1 MLYRYTATPT
11 SPTHGPRRSKD
22 APSPFLAALL
32 VAAPLLTGTVARAED
47 KLNIVAA
54 ENFYGDLARQIGGSH
69 VAVTSILSNPDDDPH
84 LFETSPSTAR
94 TIADA
99 KIIIYNGADYDPW
112 MDKLL
117 SASTKPDRT
126 TIVAADLIGKK
137 SGDNPHLWYNPATL
151 PAIAKA
157 LTAELSKR
165 DPANAAHYEA
175 NLKKFQSS
183 LDVIDKEIA
192 DVKKTYAGTEV
203 TATEPVFGY
212 MAEALGLKMLNY
224 DFQVALM
231 NDAEPSATQVA
242 AFENSLKDGTA
253 KILFY
258 NSQVTDEATTRLL
271 DIAKQNKVTI
281 IGVTETEPAGQTLQT
296 WFGSQLD
303 AVQKALAARTQ

>member
-1 MLYRYTATPT
+1 M
-11 SPTHGPRRSKD
+11 RSL
-22 APSPFLAALL
+22 PFLAALL
-32 VAAPLLTGTVARAED
+32 VAVPLLTGTAARAED
-47 KLNIVAA
+47 KLAIVAA
-54 ENFYGDLARQIGGSH
+54 ENFYGDLARQIGGSN
-69 VAVTSILSNPDDDPH
+69 VTVTSILANPDDDPH

-99 KIIIYNGADYDPW
+99 KIVIYNGADYDPW

-117 SASTKPDRT
+117 SASTSKDRT

-137 SGDNPHLWYNPATL
+137 SGDNPHLWYDPATL

-157 LTAELSKR
+157 LSADLAKR
-165 DPANAAHYEA
+165 DPANALHYEA
-175 NLKKFQSS
+175 NLRAFQTS
-183 LDVIDKEIA
+183 LEAIDKEIA

-231 NDAEPSATQVA
+231 NDAGPSATQVA
-242 AFENSLKDGTA
+242 AFENSLKDGSA

-271 DIAKQNKVTI
+271 DIAKQNKVTV
-281 IGVTETEPAGQTLQT
+281 IGVTETEPAGQTIQT
-296 WFGSQLD
+296 WFGGQID

>member
-1 MLYRYTATPT
+1 M
-11 SPTHGPRRSKD
+11 RSL
-22 APSPFLAALL
+22 PFFAALL
-32 VAAPLLTGTVARAED
+32 VAVPLLTGTAARAED
-47 KLNIVAA
+47 KLTIVAA
-54 ENFYGDLARQIGGSH
+54 ENFYGDLARQIGGSN
-69 VAVTSILSNPDDDPH
+69 VTVTSILANPDDDPH

-117 SASTKPDRT
+117 SASTSKDRT

-137 SGDNPHLWYNPATL
+137 SGDNPHLWYDPATL

-157 LTAELSKR
+157 LSADLAKR
-165 DPANAAHYEA
+165 DPTNAVHYEA
-175 NLKKFQSS
+175 NLKAFQTS
-183 LDVIDKEIA
+183 LQAIDKEIA

-224 DFQVALM
+224 DFQMALM

-242 AFENSLKDGTA
+242 AFENSLKDGSA

-271 DIAKQNKVTI
+271 DIAKQNKVTV
-281 IGVTETEPAGQTLQT
+281 IGVTETEPAGQTIQT
-296 WFGSQLD
+296 WFGGQID

>member
-1 MLYRYTATPT
+1 M
-11 SPTHGPRRSKD
+11 RSL
-22 APSPFLAALL
+22 PFLAALL
-32 VAAPLLTGTVARAED
+32 VAVPLLTGTAARAED
-47 KLNIVAA
+47 KLTIVAA
-54 ENFYGDLARQIGGSH
+54 ENFYGDLARQIGGSN
-69 VAVTSILSNPDDDPH
+69 VTVTSILSNPDDDPH

-117 SASTKPDRT
+117 SASTSKDRT
-126 TIVAADLIGKK
+126 TIIAADLIGKK
-137 SGDNPHLWYNPATL
+137 SGDNPHLWYDPATL

-157 LTAELSKR
+157 LSADLAKR
-165 DPANAAHYEA
+165 DPANAVHYEA
-175 NLKKFQSS
+175 NLKAFQTS
-183 LDVIDKEIA
+183 LEAIDKEIA

-242 AFENSLKDGTA
+242 AFENSLKDGSA

-271 DIAKQNKVTI
+271 DIAKQNKVTV
-281 IGVTETEPAGQTLQT
+281 IGVTETEPAGQTIQT
-296 WFGSQLD
+296 WFGGQID

>member
-1 MLYRYTATPT
+1 MRFL
-11 SPTHGPRRSKD
+11 
-22 APSPFLAALL
+22 PFLPALL
-32 VAAPLLTGTVARAED
+32 VAAPLLAGTVAQAED

-157 LTAELSKR
+157 LTADLSKR

-271 DIAKQNKVTI
+271 DIAKQNKVTV
-281 IGVTETEPAGQTLQT
+281 IGVTETEPAGRTIQT
-296 WFGSQLD
+296 WFGGQLD

>member
-1 MLYRYTATPT
+1 M
-11 SPTHGPRRSKD
+11 RSL
-22 APSPFLAALL
+22 PFFAALL
-32 VAAPLLTGTVARAED
+32 VAVPLLTGTAARAED
-47 KLNIVAA
+47 KLTIVAA
-54 ENFYGDLARQIGGSH
+54 ENFYGDLARQIGGSN
-69 VAVTSILSNPDDDPH
+69 VTVTSILANPDDDPH

-99 KIIIYNGADYDPW
+99 KIVIYNGADYDPW

-117 SASTKPDRT
+117 SASTSKDRT

-137 SGDNPHLWYNPATL
+137 SGDNPHLWYDPATL

-157 LTAELSKR
+157 LSADLAKR
-165 DPANAAHYEA
+165 DPTNAVHYEA
-175 NLKKFQSS
+175 NLKAFQTS
-183 LDVIDKEIA
+183 LQAIDKEIA

-242 AFENSLKDGTA
+242 AFENSLKDGSA

-271 DIAKQNKVTI
+271 DIAKQNKVTV
-281 IGVTETEPAGQTLQT
+281 IGVTETEPAGQAIQT
-296 WFGSQLD
+296 WFGGQID

>member
-1 MLYRYTATPT
+1 
-11 SPTHGPRRSKD
+11 
-22 APSPFLAALL
+22 
-32 VAAPLLTGTVARAED
+32 LTGTAARAED
-47 KLNIVAA
+47 KLTIVAA
-54 ENFYGDLARQIGGSH
+54 ENFYGDLARQIGGSN
-69 VAVTSILSNPDDDPH
+69 VTVTSILANPDDDPH

-117 SASTKPDRT
+117 SASTSKDRT

-137 SGDNPHLWYNPATL
+137 SGDNPHLWYDPATL

-157 LTAELSKR
+157 LSADLAKR
-165 DPANAAHYEA
+165 DPTNAVHYEA
-175 NLKKFQSS
+175 NLKAFQTS
-183 LDVIDKEIA
+183 LEAIDKEIA

-242 AFENSLKDGTA
+242 AFENSLKDGSA

-271 DIAKQNKVTI
+271 DIAKQNKVTV
-281 IGVTETEPAGQTLQT
+281 IGVTETEPAGQTIQT
-296 WFGSQLD
+296 WFGGQID

>member
-1 MLYRYTATPT
+1 M
-11 SPTHGPRRSKD
+11 RSL
-22 APSPFLAALL
+22 PFLAALL
-32 VAAPLLTGTVARAED
+32 VAVPLLTGTAARAED
-47 KLNIVAA
+47 KLTIVAA
-54 ENFYGDLARQIGGSH
+54 ENFYGDLARQIGGSN
-69 VAVTSILSNPDDDPH
+69 VTVTSILANPDDDPH

-99 KIIIYNGADYDPW
+99 RIIIYNGADYDPW

-117 SASTKPDRT
+117 SASTSKDRT

-157 LTAELSKR
+157 LSADLAKR
-165 DPANAAHYEA
+165 DPPNAVHYEA
-175 NLKKFQSS
+175 NLKAFQTS
-183 LDVIDKEIA
+183 LEAIDKEIA

-242 AFENSLKDGTA
+242 AFENSLKDGSA

-271 DIAKQNKVTI
+271 DIAKQNKVTV
-281 IGVTETEPAGQTLQT
+281 IGVTETEPAGQTIQT
-296 WFGSQLD
+296 WFGGQID
-303 AVQKALAARTQ
+303 EVQKALAARTQ

>member
-1 MLYRYTATPT
+1 M
-11 SPTHGPRRSKD
+11 RSI
-22 APSPFLAALL
+22 PFLAALL

-47 KLNIVAA
+47 KMNIVAA

-117 SASTKPDRT
+117 SASAKPERT

-137 SGDNPHLWYNPATL
+137 PGDNPHLWYDPETL
-151 PAIAKA
+151 PAVAKA
-157 LTAELSKR
+157 LTADLSKR
-165 DPANAAHYEA
+165 DPANAVHYEA

-183 LDVIDKEIA
+183 LDAIDKEIA

-231 NDAEPSATQVA
+231 NDAEPSPTQVA
-242 AFENSLKDGTA
+242 AFEKSLKDGSA

-271 DIAKQNKVTI
+271 DIAKQNKVTV
-281 IGVTETEPAGQTLQT
+281 IGVTETEPAGETIQS
-296 WFGSQLD
+296 WFGGQID

>member
-1 MLYRYTATPT
+1 MT
-11 SPTHGPRRSKD
+11 
-22 APSPFLAALL
+22 
-32 VAAPLLTGTVARAED
+32 
-47 KLNIVAA
+47 IVAA
-54 ENFYGDLARQIGGSH
+54 ENFYGDLARQIGGSN
-69 VAVTSILSNPDDDPH
+69 VTVTSILANPDDDPH

-99 KIIIYNGADYDPW
+99 KIVIYNGADYDPW

-117 SASTKPDRT
+117 SASTAKDRT
-126 TIVAADLIGKK
+126 TIVAADLIDKK
-137 SGDNPHLWYNPATL
+137 SGDNPHLWYDPATL

-157 LTAELSKR
+157 LSADLAKR
-165 DPANAAHYEA
+165 DPANAVHYEA
-175 NLKKFQSS
+175 NLKAFQTS
-183 LDVIDKEIA
+183 LEAIDKEIA
-192 DVKKTYAGTEV
+192 DVKNTYAGTEV

-242 AFENSLKDGTA
+242 AFENSLKDGSA

-271 DIAKQNKVTI
+271 DIARQNKVTV
-281 IGVTETEPAGQTLQT
+281 IGVTETEPAGQTIQT
-296 WFGSQLD
+296 WFGGQID

>member
-1 MLYRYTATPT
+1 M
-11 SPTHGPRRSKD
+11 RRI
-22 APSPFLAALL
+22 PFLAALL
-32 VAAPLLTGTVARAED
+32 VAVPLLTGTAARAED
-47 KLNIVAA
+47 KLTIVAA
-54 ENFYGDLARQIGGSH
+54 ENFYGDLARQIGGSN
-69 VAVTSILSNPDDDPH
+69 VAVTSILANPDDDPH

-99 KIIIYNGADYDPW
+99 KIVIYNGADYDPW

-117 SASTKPDRT
+117 SASTAKDRT

-137 SGDNPHLWYNPATL
+137 SGDNPHLWYDPATL

-157 LTAELSKR
+157 LSADLAKR
-165 DPANAAHYEA
+165 DPANAVYYEA
-175 NLKKFQSS
+175 NLKAFQTS
-183 LDVIDKEIA
+183 LEAIDKEIT
-192 DVKKTYAGTEV
+192 DVKNTYAGTEV

-242 AFENSLKDGTA
+242 AFENSLKDGSA

-271 DIAKQNKVTI
+271 DIAKQNKVTV
-281 IGVTETEPAGQTLQT
+281 IGVTETEPAGQTIQT
-296 WFGSQLD
+296 WFGGQID

>member
-1 MLYRYTATPT
+1 M
-11 SPTHGPRRSKD
+11 RRI
-22 APSPFLAALL
+22 PFLAALL
-32 VAAPLLTGTVARAED
+32 VAVPLLTGTAARAED
-47 KLNIVAA
+47 KLTIVAA
-54 ENFYGDLARQIGGSH
+54 ENFYGDLARQIGGSN
-69 VAVTSILSNPDDDPH
+69 VAVTSILANPDDDPH

-99 KIIIYNGADYDPW
+99 KIVIYNGADYDPW

-117 SASTKPDRT
+117 SASTAKDRT

-137 SGDNPHLWYNPATL
+137 SGDNPHLWYDPATL

-157 LTAELSKR
+157 LSADLAKR

-175 NLKKFQSS
+175 NLKAFQTS
-183 LDVIDKEIA
+183 LEAIDKEIA
-192 DVKKTYAGTEV
+192 DVKNTYGGTEV

-242 AFENSLKDGTA
+242 AFENSLKDGSA

-271 DIAKQNKVTI
+271 DIARQNKVTV
-281 IGVTETEPAGQTLQT
+281 IGVTETEPAGQTIQT
-296 WFGSQLD
+296 WFRGQID

>member
-1 MLYRYTATPT
+1 M
-11 SPTHGPRRSKD
+11 RRI
-22 APSPFLAALL
+22 PFLAALL
-32 VAAPLLTGTVARAED
+32 VAVPLLTGTAVGAED
-47 KLNIVAA
+47 KLTIVAA
-54 ENFYGDLARQIGGSH
+54 ENFYGDLARQIGGSN
-69 VAVTSILSNPDDDPH
+69 VTVTSILANPDDDPH

-99 KIIIYNGADYDPW
+99 KIVIYNGADYDPW

-117 SASTKPDRT
+117 SASTAKDRT

-137 SGDNPHLWYNPATL
+137 SGDNPHLWYDPATL

-157 LTAELSKR
+157 LSADLAKR
-165 DPANAAHYEA
+165 DPANAVHYEA
-175 NLKKFQSS
+175 NLKAFQTS
-183 LDVIDKEIA
+183 LEVIDKEIA
-192 DVKKTYAGTEV
+192 DVKNTYAGTEV

-242 AFENSLKDGTA
+242 AFENSLKDGSA

-271 DIAKQNKVTI
+271 DIAKQNKVTV
-281 IGVTETEPAGQTLQT
+281 IGVTETEPAGQTIQT
-296 WFGSQLD
+296 WFGGQID

>member
-1 MLYRYTATPT
+1 MRPI
-11 SPTHGPRRSKD
+11 
-22 APSPFLAALL
+22 PFLAALL
-32 VAAPLLTGTVARAED
+32 VAVPLLTGTAARAED
-47 KLNIVAA
+47 KLTIVAA
-54 ENFYGDLARQIGGSH
+54 ENFYGDLARQIGGSN
-69 VAVTSILSNPDDDPH
+69 VTVTSILSNPDDDPH

-117 SASTKPDRT
+117 SASTSKDRT
-126 TIVAADLIGKK
+126 TIIAADLIGKK
-137 SGDNPHLWYNPATL
+137 SGDNPHLWYDPATL

-157 LTAELSKR
+157 LSADLAKR
-165 DPANAAHYEA
+165 DPANAVHYEA
-175 NLKKFQSS
+175 NLKAFQTS
-183 LDVIDKEIA
+183 LEAIDKEIA

-242 AFENSLKDGTA
+242 AFENSLKDGSA

-271 DIAKQNKVTI
+271 DIAKQNKVTV
-281 IGVTETEPAGQTLQT
+281 IGVTETEPAGQTIQT
-296 WFGSQLD
+296 WFGGQID
-303 AVQKALAARTQ
+303 EVQKALAARTQ

>member
-1 MLYRYTATPT
+1 MRPI
-11 SPTHGPRRSKD
+11 
-22 APSPFLAALL
+22 PFLAALL
-32 VAAPLLTGTVARAED
+32 VAVPLLTGTAARAED
-47 KLNIVAA
+47 KLTIVAA
-54 ENFYGDLARQIGGSH
+54 ENFYGDLARQIGGSN
-69 VAVTSILSNPDDDPH
+69 VTVTSILASPDDDPH

-94 TIADA
+94 IIADA

-117 SASTKPDRT
+117 SASTSKDRT

-137 SGDNPHLWYNPATL
+137 SGDNPHLWYDPATL

-157 LTAELSKR
+157 LSADLAKR
-165 DPANAAHYEA
+165 DPTNAVHYEA
-175 NLKKFQSS
+175 NLKAFQTS
-183 LDVIDKEIA
+183 LQAIDKEIA

-242 AFENSLKDGTA
+242 AFENSLKDGSA

-271 DIAKQNKVTI
+271 DIAKQNKVTV
-281 IGVTETEPAGQTLQT
+281 IGVTETEPAGQTIQT
-296 WFGSQLD
+296 WFGGQID
-303 AVQKALAARTQ
+303 AVQEALAARTQ

>member
-1 MLYRYTATPT
+1 MRPI
-11 SPTHGPRRSKD
+11 
-22 APSPFLAALL
+22 PFLAALL
-32 VAAPLLTGTVARAED
+32 VAVPLLTGTAARAED
-47 KLNIVAA
+47 KLTIVAA
-54 ENFYGDLARQIGGSH
+54 ENFYGDLARQIGGSN
-69 VAVTSILSNPDDDPH
+69 VTVTSILASPDDDPH

-94 TIADA
+94 IIADA

-117 SASTKPDRT
+117 SASTSKDRT

-137 SGDNPHLWYNPATL
+137 SGDNPHLWYDPATL

-157 LTAELSKR
+157 LSADLAKR
-165 DPANAAHYEA
+165 DPTNAVHYEA
-175 NLKKFQSS
+175 NLKAFQTS
-183 LDVIDKEIA
+183 LEAIDKEIA

-231 NDAEPSATQVA
+231 NDAEPSATQVG
-242 AFENSLKDGTA
+242 AFENSLKDGSA

-271 DIAKQNKVTI
+271 DIAKQNKVTV
-281 IGVTETEPAGQTLQT
+281 IGVTETEPAGQTIQT
-296 WFGSQLD
+296 WFGGQID

>member
-1 MLYRYTATPT
+1 M
-11 SPTHGPRRSKD
+11 RSL
-22 APSPFLAALL
+22 PFLVALL

-47 KLNIVAA
+47 KLNVVAA

-84 LFETSPSTAR
+84 LFETSPATAR

-99 KIIIYNGADYDPW
+99 NVIIYNGADYDPW

-117 SASTKPDRT
+117 AASSKSDRT

-151 PAIAKA
+151 PAVAKA
-157 LTAELSKR
+157 LAADLSKR
-165 DPANAAHYEA
+165 DPANAVHYEA
-175 NLKKFQSS
+175 NLAQFQAS
-183 LDVIDKEIA
+183 LEGIDKEIA
-192 DVKKTYAGTEV
+192 AVKKTYAGTEV

-224 DFQVALM
+224 DFQVTVM
-231 NDAEPSATQVA
+231 NDAEPSPTQVA
-242 AFENSLKDGTA
+242 AFENSLKDGSA

-271 DIAKQNKVTI
+271 DLAKQNKVTV
-281 IGVTETEPAGQTLQT
+281 IGVTETEPAGQTIQT
-296 WFGSQLD
+296 WFGGQIES
-303 AVQKALAARTQ
+303 VQKALADRTQ

>member
-1 MLYRYTATPT
+1 M
-11 SPTHGPRRSKD
+11 RSL
-22 APSPFLAALL
+22 PFLAALL
-32 VAAPLLTGTVARAED
+32 VAVPLLTGTAARAED
-47 KLNIVAA
+47 RLTIVAA
-54 ENFYGDLARQIGGSH
+54 ENFYGDLARQIGGTN
-69 VAVTSILSNPDDDPH
+69 VTVTSILANPDDDPH

-117 SASTKPDRT
+117 SASTAKDRT
-126 TIVAADLIGKK
+126 TIIAADLIGKK
-137 SGDNPHLWYNPATL
+137 SGDNPHLWYDPATL

-157 LTAELSKR
+157 LSADLAKR
-165 DPANAAHYEA
+165 DPANAVHYEA
-175 NLKKFQSS
+175 NLKAFQTS
-183 LDVIDKEIA
+183 LEAIDKEIA

-231 NDAEPSATQVA
+231 NDAEPSPTQVA
-242 AFENSLKDGTA
+242 AFENSLKDGSA

-271 DIAKQNKVTI
+271 DIAKQNKVTV
-281 IGVTETEPAGQTLQT
+281 IGVTETEPAGQTIQT
-296 WFGSQLD
+296 WFGGQID